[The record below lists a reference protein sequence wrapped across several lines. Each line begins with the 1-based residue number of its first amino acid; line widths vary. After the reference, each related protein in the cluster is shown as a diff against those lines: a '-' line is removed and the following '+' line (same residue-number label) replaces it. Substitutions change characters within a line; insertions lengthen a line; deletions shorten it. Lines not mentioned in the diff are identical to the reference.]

1 MRGLSGVFVGTL
13 ETVVLSFL
21 RVSFVF
27 GEDLSL
33 VLRVSQDGPGAAR
46 PPVWAHPDLRF
57 LFQEVGLGR
66 AALPRVFDAWP
77 GGSPGPGLGPS
88 SRGRGSRPWWG
99 AQFRRQ
105 VPGPGGE
112 PGPGMGG
119 SRSPRGGGGSPGV
132 GGCPS
137 SGGGSPPDEGGSRFR
152 QGVSVPAGVPVP
164 AGEGE
169 VLVPVGVPGPGRGW
183 PPPADDPGSPPSPLW
198 PSSAGAPPHGQQNWG
213 LSGDGHPVWR
223 LRG

>member
-33 VLRVSQDGPGAAR
+33 VLAVSQDGPGAAR
-46 PPVWAHPDLRF
+46 PPAWAHPDLRF

-119 SRSPRGGGGSPGV
+119 SRSPRGGGQPWRGGV
-132 GGCPS
+132 SQFRRRVPSGRGGVPVLAGGLCPS
-137 SGGGSPPDEGGSRFR
+137 RGPGPGGGGGGPGSGGGPRSR
-152 QGVSVPAGVPVP
+152 QG
-164 AGEGE
+164 
-169 VLVPVGVPGPGRGW
+169 L
-183 PPPADDPGSPPSPLW
+183 
-198 PSSAGAPPHGQQNWG
+198 APPCG
-213 LSGDGHPVWR
+213 
-223 LRG
+223 

>member
-1 MRGLSGVFVGTL
+1 MGTL

-33 VLRVSQDGPGAAR
+33 VLAVSQDGPGAAR
-46 PPVWAHPDLRF
+46 PPAWAHPDLRF

-119 SRSPRGGGGSPGV
+119 SRSPRGGGQPWRGGVSQFRRRVPSGRGGVPVLAGGLCPSRGPGPGGGGGRSWFRWGSP
-132 GGCPS
+132 
-137 SGGGSPPDEGGSRFR
+137 
-152 QGVSVPAGVPVP
+152 VPAGV
-164 AGEGE
+164 
-169 VLVPVGVPGPGRGW
+169 GPPLRMTRAALRRRSGR
-183 PPPADDPGSPPSPLW
+183 
-198 PSSAGAPPHGQQNWG
+198 H
-213 LSGDGHPVWR
+213 
-223 LRG
+223 LRGRHHMGSRTGV